1 MELTL
6 LHLYP
11 DLMGLYGEYANLS
24 VLKRHLEALG
34 VTVTLQ
40 TPEPE
45 DEPNFASADFI
56 YMGAGTERSQK
67 AAITALLPYREELKA
82 ALDRGAV
89 ALFTG
94 SAMELVGASVTDA
107 QGKVWPCLGL
117 AEFTTAETDRRSPVD
132 VIATPTLWNSP
143 AVGFMNKCSVTSGV
157 DSPLFSALPMGFGN
171 DREGGSEGYINGNLF
186 ATHLTGPVLVKNPD
200 FLDLMLRRLFAAKGW
215 NLPQS
220 IPILPYEREA
230 YDVTLKELMA
240 RLGERK

>member
-24 VLKRHLEALG
+24 ILKRHLEALG
-34 VTVTLQ
+34 VTVILQ
-40 TPEPE
+40 TAAPE
-45 DEPNFASADFI
+45 DKPNFASADFI

-67 AAITALLPYREELKA
+67 AAITALLPYRDELKA

-94 SAMELVGASVTDA
+94 NAMELVGTAVTDA
-107 QGKVWPCLGL
+107 QGKAWPCLSL
-117 AEFTTAETDRRSPVD
+117 AGYSTVETDKRTPGD
-132 VIATPTLWNSP
+132 VIATPTLWDSP

-171 DREGGSEGYINGNLF
+171 DREGGSEGYVNGDLF
-186 ATHLTGPVLVKNPD
+186 ATHLTGPALVKNPD
-200 FLDLMLRRLFAAKGW
+200 FLDLILRRLFARKGW
-215 NLPQS
+215 ELPQS
-220 IPILPYEREA
+220 LPALPYEREA
-230 YDVTLKELMA
+230 HDVTLKELMA
-240 RLGERK
+240 RLGE

>member
-24 VLKRHLEALG
+24 ILKRHLEALG
-34 VTVTLQ
+34 VAVTVQ
-40 TPEPE
+40 TVEPE
-45 DEPNFASADFI
+45 DKPDFASADFI

-67 AAITALLPYREELKA
+67 AAITALLPYQEELKA

-94 SAMELVGASVTDA
+94 SAMELIGASVTDA
-107 QGKVWPCLGL
+107 QGKVWPCLAL
-117 AEFTTAETDRRSPVD
+117 ARYTTVETDKRSPGD
-132 VIATPTLWNSP
+132 VIATPTLWDTP

-171 DREGGSEGYINGNLF
+171 DREGGCEGYVDGSLF
-186 ATHLTGPVLVKNPD
+186 ATHLTGPALVKNPD
-200 FLDLMLRRLFAAKGW
+200 LLDLILLRLFAAKGW
-215 NLPQS
+215 KLPQAL
-220 IPILPYEREA
+220 PVLPYEREA

-240 RLGERK
+240 RLGEPK